1 MSKITSLS
9 YFKTDASKLLLEI
22 HKSGETIV
30 ITQNGEASAVV
41 QDIES
46 YKRLQNA
53 LLMLKLLAMGE
64 SDINKGKLTEHADLM
79 NTIKKNLHSQ

>member
-1 MSKITSLS
+1 MSLS
-9 YFKTDASKLLLEI
+9 YFKTDASRLLSEM

-46 YKRLQNA
+46 YERLQKA
-53 LLMLKLLAMGE
+53 LLMLKLLATGE
-64 SDINKGKLTEHADLM
+64 SDINKNNLTQHADLM
-79 NTIKKNLHSQ
+79 SAIKKNLLSNEH